1 MVAVVQAVFF
11 DLYETLIT
19 EFDPDW
25 TPSPSTADQLGVD
38 AALFKREWQA
48 RHAQRMAGVYPDFA
62 SVLRDICRAI
72 GRPTDDAVIRSLRG
86 PAFGAQGGAICQH

>member
-1 MVAVVQAVFF
+1 MASLGIAMGTWLRKAYSCGRGERMVAALQAVFF

-38 AALFKREWQA
+38 AALFERET
-48 RHAQRMAGVYPDFA
+48 RRC
-62 SVLRDICRAI
+62 SVLQFRAVAS
-72 GRPTDDAVIRSLRG
+72 PRSSGAALRAC
-86 PAFGAQGGAICQH
+86 PAR

>member
-1 MVAVVQAVFF
+1 VLQAVFF

-38 AALFKREWQA
+38 AGLFEREW
-48 RHAQRMAGVYPDFA
+48 
-62 SVLRDICRAI
+62 
-72 GRPTDDAVIRSLRG
+72 
-86 PAFGAQGGAICQH
+86 